1 VSFGLMLNLVSA
13 ANASDKTILWGF
25 LSRYTPGATPESE
38 PLLDRLAGYAI
49 NYYEDFVRPAKRFRA
64 PDPRE
69 RAALEELA
77 KRLRAFPADCRDGE
91 AIQNEV
97 YEVGKAAGFEPLRAW
112 FQALYEVLLGQNQG
126 PRFGS
131 FVAIFGVEK
140 TLALIEAALSGEL
153 ASSG

>member
-13 ANASDKTILWGF
+13 ANASDKAILWGF
-25 LSRYTPGATPESE
+25 LSRYVPGATPESE

-49 NYYEDFVRPAKRFRA
+49 NYYEDFVRPTKRFRA
-64 PDPRE
+64 PDARE
-69 RAALEELA
+69 RAALEDLA
-77 KRLRAFPADCRDGE
+77 DRLRKFPADCRDGE

-97 YEVGKAAGFEPLRAW
+97 YDVGKTAGFEPLRAW

-131 FVAIFGVEK
+131 FVAIFGVER
-140 TLALIEAALSGEL
+140 TLDLIARALAGEF
-153 ASSG
+153 APG